1 MKLSLLE
8 LLFLQEQACSVAR
21 EAGALIMSYA
31 GRVPEVKRKAGAVSL
46 AAQVVTE
53 VDHKCDALIR
63 ERLMESVERFDLAL
77 LTEETEDDGSRLEK
91 DYFWCVDPLD
101 GTLAFT
107 RSVHGYSVAISL
119 ITKQGEPVIGVV
131 YDPLKDDLYSA
142 VKGQG
147 ARHNGKAWR
156 PLEKVR
162 SGSVNSQAFIVQLD
176 CSFIESDRFA
186 ETWQSVERWAVSQGF
201 TGAEYLSEAG
211 GVMSAIAVLHEPPA
225 CYFKP
230 PKDQSGGGSVWDFA
244 ATACIFGEVGGY
256 AMDFSGQPFHF
267 NPQGDTFMNHCGV
280 MFATSDYSASMF
292 ESGIMF

>member
-1 MKLSLLE
+1 MQLKVTDLI
-8 LLFLQEQACSVAR
+8 FLREQAELVAK
-21 EAGALIMSYA
+21 EAGALIMTYA
-31 GRVPEVKRKAGAVSL
+31 GNVPEIKHKAGAVSL

-63 ERLMESVERFDLAL
+63 ERLVESVERFDLAL
-77 LTEETEDDGSRLEK
+77 LTEETEDDGSRLKK

-142 VKGQG
+142 VKAQG
-147 ARHNGKAWR
+147 ARHNGQSWTPLGKSKVAQGKAQ
-156 PLEKVR
+156 K
-162 SGSVNSQAFIVQLD
+162 FIVQLD

-186 ETWQSVERWAVSQGF
+186 NTWARVEQWAKDEGYS
-201 TGAEYLSEAG
+201 GAEYLSEAG

-244 ATACIFGEVGGY
+244 ATACIFNEVGAY
-256 AMDFSGQPFHF
+256 AMDFSGKPFHF
-267 NPQGDTFMNHCGV
+267 NPEGDTYMNHCGV
-280 MFATSDYSASMF
+280 MFATSDFSASMRAAD
-292 ESGIMF
+292 IMI

>member
-1 MKLSLLE
+1 
-8 LLFLQEQACSVAR
+8 
-21 EAGALIMSYA
+21 
-31 GRVPEVKRKAGAVSL
+31 
-46 AAQVVTE
+46 
-53 VDHKCDALIR
+53 
-63 ERLMESVERFDLAL
+63 MESVERFDLAL

-119 ITKQGEPVIGVV
+119 ITKRGEPVIGVV

-142 VKGQG
+142 AKGQG
-147 ARHNGKAWR
+147 ARHNSQNWT
-156 PLEKVR
+156 PLIESR
-162 SGSVNSQAFIVQLD
+162 FAASETQDFIVQLD

-186 ETWQSVERWAVSQGF
+186 ETWARVEQWAKDQGYS
-201 TGAEYLSEAG
+201 GAEYLSEAG

-244 ATACIFGEVGGY
+244 ATACIFNEVGAY
-256 AMDFSGQPFHF
+256 AMDYSGKPFHF
-267 NPQGDTFMNHCGV
+267 NLQGDTFMNHCGV
-280 MFATSDYSASMF
+280 MFSTDDFSASMRAA
-292 ESGIMF
+292 GIML